1 MISDNIRKNMLAMFS
16 PRFRRSPNPGLA
28 GESKPR
34 GRSVKAGLDAQRS
47 QWAICWWLAGGQLS
61 KAGGGEGVLHMHLH
75 LVRLGH
81 LMPNNFVIDCAC

>member
-34 GRSVKAGLDAQRS
+34 GRSVKAGLGAQRS

-61 KAGGGEGVLHMHLH
+61 KAGGRGGCLVLTPPLS
-75 LVRLGH
+75 
-81 LMPNNFVIDCAC
+81 